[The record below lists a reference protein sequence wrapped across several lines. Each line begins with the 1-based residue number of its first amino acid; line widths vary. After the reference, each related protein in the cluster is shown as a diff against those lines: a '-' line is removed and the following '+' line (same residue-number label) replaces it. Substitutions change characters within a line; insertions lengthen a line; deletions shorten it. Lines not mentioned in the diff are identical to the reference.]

1 MSEKEPTPETEPTTP
16 VPLEENAMDEQQPIP
31 STPDPSDEVG
41 ADEVRTDEDT
51 TVLESQPPEEPAEPG
66 RPADDLG
73 PMPIWR
79 PVPAA
84 SYDDRPTSGRHPI
97 NVGHLV
103 MGLAFAGLVGIWALV
118 VGDAIDNED
127 VRWLLPIPWVLA
139 GVAGLLAVMLG
150 GGRKSRT

>member
-1 MSEKEPTPETEPTTP
+1 
-16 VPLEENAMDEQQPIP
+16 
-31 STPDPSDEVG
+31 
-41 ADEVRTDEDT
+41 
-51 TVLESQPPEEPAEPG
+51 
-66 RPADDLG
+66 
-73 PMPIWR
+73 
-79 PVPAA
+79 
-84 SYDDRPTSGRHPI
+84 
-97 NVGHLV
+97 

>member
-16 VPLEENAMDEQQPIP
+16 VPLEENAMDEQQPTP

-41 ADEVRTDEDT
+41 DDEVRADEDT
-51 TVLESQPPEEPAEPG
+51 TTLETHPAEEPAEPG

>member
-16 VPLEENAMDEQQPIP
+16 VPLEENAMDEQQPTP

-41 ADEVRTDEDT
+41 ADEDT
-51 TVLESQPPEEPAEPG
+51 TVLESQPTEEPAEPG

-84 SYDDRPTSGRHPI
+84 SYDDRPTSGRHPV

>member
-16 VPLEENAMDEQQPIP
+16 VPLEENAMDEQQPTP
-31 STPDPSDEVG
+31 STPDPS
-41 ADEVRTDEDT
+41 DEVRTDEDT
-51 TVLESQPPEEPAEPG
+51 TVLESQPTEEPAEPG